1 MSLLSTLP
9 DRPVKLILIDLCLGM
24 HSFKKLIN
32 AYSVLDI
39 VLVLRIT
46 KMNTIQSLFA
56 FQCEVAI
63 TLIWKNG

>member
-1 MSLLSTLP
+1 
-9 DRPVKLILIDLCLGM
+9 M

-39 VLVLRIT
+39 VLALRVT
-46 KMNTIQSLFA
+46 KMNSIQPLFA

-63 TLIWKNG
+63 GLIRGNGERFMRSFKNI

>member
-9 DRPVKLILIDLCLGM
+9 DRPVKSILTALCLGM

-39 VLVLRIT
+39 VLVLRVT
-46 KMNTIQSLFA
+46 KMNRIQPFFFLLFN
-56 FQCEVAI
+56 VR
-63 TLIWKNG
+63 